1 MLVAKQQPEPQRL
14 CFVFLRASLPDD
26 HNAEEEANFQSGQ
39 GGELEPIMCVDKLP
53 EELGS
58 FEDLVTESEL
68 MDQDWQIVLIA
79 GLSGN
84 GGTPPTSEDAQKP
97 LDSMEDAVRSGRSL
111 SNYLALDRTGS
122 PVHFH

>member
-1 MLVAKQQPEPQRL
+1 
-14 CFVFLRASLPDD
+14 
-26 HNAEEEANFQSGQ
+26 
-39 GGELEPIMCVDKLP
+39 MCVDKLP